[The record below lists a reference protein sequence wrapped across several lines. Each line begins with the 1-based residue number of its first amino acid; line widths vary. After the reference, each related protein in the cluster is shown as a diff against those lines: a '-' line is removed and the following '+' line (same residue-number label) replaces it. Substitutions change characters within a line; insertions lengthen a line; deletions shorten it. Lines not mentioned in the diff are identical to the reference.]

1 MSNQVWLISLS
12 ISLVMMKGLKDD
24 GQFLPD
30 LNNDKTGEQIM
41 LEQKVFR
48 ANETFIRV
56 HQDIINWYLSP
67 ENSRQ
72 YPDCFAKNK
81 NGFRMRCKNYIY
93 DENKGI
99 LYKRVKCSDGIGKCL
114 NHLIFN

>member
-1 MSNQVWLISLS
+1 M
-12 ISLVMMKGLKDD
+12 SLVMMEGLKDD

-41 LEQKVFR
+41 FEQKVFR

-67 ENSRQ
+67 EKLQTVSRL
-72 YPDCFAKNK
+72 F
-81 NGFRMRCKNYIY
+81 CKEQKWVSY
-93 DENKGI
+93 EM
-99 LYKRVKCSDGIGKCL
+99 
-114 NHLIFN
+114 